1 MKQITWML
9 QIQKEGNQ
17 TPSLIGQSGID
28 VLEEEELL
36 ATVLGFSREI
46 EPIRTYRCVCVWVC
60 VGVCIYREN
69 FMALGVMKTE
79 KSYKLPSTSWRI
91 RRAGGEIQSEPEALR
106 TGGGMG

>member
-69 FMALGVMKTE
+69 ERDCVLGNLEMCV
-79 KSYKLPSTSWRI
+79 L
-91 RRAGGEIQSEPEALR
+91 AGFQD
-106 TGGGMG
+106 